1 MYKFL
6 EAILHLLLNKFQFN
20 VLGSMWTSCGA
31 IIPCKH
37 NFAVS
42 STTVHYN
49 YLSATKH
56 MTNCN
61 ISYCDYDS
69 GDIIR
74 IYDLSDSPEN
84 GYDPLSDPPCS
95 SPEPTEENS
104 IEMETS
110 ELSLPVLYRLRCEP
124 PGERWVLLQDLT
136 QLLRVKSRDA
146 LLRQLCAEAKS
157 VLREFKMADFLEQ
170 ARSCHVACGGE
181 KINIRASKV
190 ALVRYNDKVRQLLGV
205 EKITVGFR

>member
-1 MYKFL
+1 VDFL
-6 EAILHLLLNKFQFN
+6 W
-20 VLGSMWTSCGA
+20 GT
-31 IIPCKH
+31 IPCKH

-42 STTVHYN
+42 SNTLHYN
-49 YLSATKH
+49 YLPATEYT
-56 MTNCN
+56 TNCN
-61 ISYCDYDS
+61 ISYCDNDS
-69 GDIIR
+69 GDIS

>member
-1 MYKFL
+1 M
-6 EAILHLLLNKFQFN
+6 
-20 VLGSMWTSCGA
+20 
-31 IIPCKH
+31 
-37 NFAVS
+37 S
-42 STTVHYN
+42 STTVHYK
-49 YLSATKH
+49 YLPTTKY

-61 ISYCDYDS
+61 ISYCDHDS
-69 GDIIR
+69 RDVIS

-157 VLREFKMADFLEQ
+157 VLREFKMADFLDQ

-205 EKITVGFR
+205 EKITVGIR

>member
-1 MYKFL
+1 L

-20 VLGSMWTSCGA
+20 VLGSMWTACGA
-31 IIPCKH
+31 LILCKQ
-37 NFAVS
+37 NSAVS
-42 STTVHYN
+42 STTVHCT
-49 YLSATKH
+49 YLPATKY

-61 ISYCDYDS
+61 ISYCDHDS
-69 GDIIR
+69 GDIISV
-74 IYDLSDSPEN
+74 YDLSDSPEN
-84 GYDPLSDPPCS
+84 GYNPLSDPPCS

-157 VLREFKMADFLEQ
+157 VLREFKMADFLDQ